1 MSTIASYDPEI
12 DDELLTKFVIDCAQ
26 GIHRY
31 STIAER
37 YGLNDE
43 ATLMDYLTSH
53 PAVRDQIRKYKAAF
67 NSDLSV
73 TDRVRLK
80 AGLAAEDLI
89 PYIALRCKSG
99 DTPISQAIDGF
110 HKLLRAAGT
119 DGPVQGAGVQGGG
132 GTAFNLSI
140 VFSNGEN
147 VKISAQPPSVP
158 LASDEYEEITE

>member
-1 MSTIASYDPEI
+1 MSMELAGYEPDI

-37 YGLNDE
+37 Y
-43 ATLMDYLTSH
+43 
-53 PAVRDQIRKYKAAF
+53 AF

-119 DGPVQGAGVQGGG
+119 DGPVSGGANGTTGGG

-147 VKISAQPPSVP
+147 VKISAQPP
-158 LASDEYEEITE
+158 LASEDYTEITE

>member
-1 MSTIASYDPEI
+1 MELAGYEPDI

-43 ATLMDYLTSH
+43 ATLMDYLTTH

-119 DGPVQGAGVQGGG
+119 DGPVSGGANGTTGGG

-147 VKISAQPPSVP
+147 VKISAQPP
-158 LASDEYEEITE
+158 LASEDYTEITE

>member
-1 MSTIASYDPEI
+1 
-12 DDELLTKFVIDCAQ
+12 
-26 GIHRY
+26 
-31 STIAER
+31 
-37 YGLNDE
+37 
-43 ATLMDYLTSH
+43 
-53 PAVRDQIRKYKAAF
+53 VRDQIRKYKAAF

-119 DGPVQGAGVQGGG
+119 DGPVNTASGASGGG

-147 VKISAQPPSVP
+147 VKISAQPPAVP
-158 LASDEYEEITE
+158 LASEDYTEITE